1 MSKFLETISAVDLW
15 VDAGSYLRLGE
26 LNKKNNELINITK
39 QIGEAQSKL
48 QNIELQI
55 QSEQLEVQNK
65 MLIQLEIQN
74 KIKLKEA
81 LEREKQK
88 ELKDVFF
95 MVKSKIEEI
104 ILHKDNLTVFID
116 LCRIE
121 KDLIQNDLK
130 PNDLEEIKDKEFA
143 SDVLKIFYQEKE
155 KATNNLTDEEKKD
168 LETIC
173 NIRPKIKFMKQ
184 QYPGLQKAQN
194 KIHKIQKEKPV
205 SNFTI
210 EIVRMVKYL
219 SLIAMIAVLFFQ
231 ETFSGLL
238 FFFCVIVFAW
248 SFFFVRKK
256 DIGRKIKQELK
267 RIDIRT
273 IEEMENKVS
282 EISIELSKA
291 NEILADIYS
300 RHPNTQFNKD

>member
-116 LCRIE
+116 LCRI
-121 KDLIQNDLK
+121 
-130 PNDLEEIKDKEFA
+130 
-143 SDVLKIFYQEKE
+143 
-155 KATNNLTDEEKKD
+155 
-168 LETIC
+168 
-173 NIRPKIKFMKQ
+173 
-184 QYPGLQKAQN
+184 
-194 KIHKIQKEKPV
+194 
-205 SNFTI
+205 
-210 EIVRMVKYL
+210 
-219 SLIAMIAVLFFQ
+219 
-231 ETFSGLL
+231 
-238 FFFCVIVFAW
+238 
-248 SFFFVRKK
+248 
-256 DIGRKIKQELK
+256 
-267 RIDIRT
+267 
-273 IEEMENKVS
+273 
-282 EISIELSKA
+282 
-291 NEILADIYS
+291 
-300 RHPNTQFNKD
+300 